1 LHATQVISGHQRTL
15 VGPHSVPSISSPMI
29 ASTMAS
35 SPSGS
40 ARTPA
45 SNLGEPHAAA
55 HSPMANARVR
65 TCGEETWRRSEH
77 LPATRG
83 WAWREG
89 AYAFEAELHRLED
102 RLLGQKVAEALD
114 HQHRVGGARD
124 HEIEPRDRHLLAR
137 RVDYQPVRR
146 LGAVLSAAAAAP
158 AAAVVGRLLGGLGGH
173 LR

>member
-1 LHATQVISGHQRTL
+1 M
-15 VGPHSVPSISSPMI
+15 PSILSPMI

-45 SNLGEPHAAA
+45 SNLGEPHVAA

-77 LPATRG
+77 LHATRG
-83 WAWREG
+83 WAGREG

-114 HQHRVGGARD
+114 HQHRVGAQSLDRPMT
-124 HEIEPRDRHLLAR
+124 EPFPIL
-137 RVDYQPVRR
+137 
-146 LGAVLSAAAAAP
+146 
-158 AAAVVGRLLGGLGGH
+158 AVVLIRGAERAVVSACMQP
-173 LR
+173 RSSVAINVPW